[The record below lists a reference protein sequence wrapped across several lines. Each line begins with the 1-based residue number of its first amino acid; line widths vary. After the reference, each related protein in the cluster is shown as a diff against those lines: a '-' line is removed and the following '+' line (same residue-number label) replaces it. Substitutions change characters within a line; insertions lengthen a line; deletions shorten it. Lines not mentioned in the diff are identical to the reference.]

1 MTHTKVF
8 KQEYKLRGCDNRES
22 KIAWKQYTILRRHRK
37 QKVQAAKRR
46 QALQS
51 KLRVIYDI

>member
-22 KIAWKQYTILRRHRK
+22 KVVWKQYVILRRHRK
-37 QKVQAAKRR
+37 QKVRAAKRR

>member
-22 KIAWKQYTILRRHRK
+22 KIVWKQYVILRRHKK
-37 QKVQAAKRR
+37 QKVRAAK
-46 QALQS
+46 QLAKIKWYGKPS
-51 KLRVIYDI
+51 V